1 MAATGRGRFAA
12 VRSALLAGIVSA
24 LGLLVVA
31 AACSPGTDDSVS
43 DAGESA
49 AAPQAA
55 VQVPTPESSPAT
67 PTHSPTPQPGAP
79 YTPRVAPPPVDRDI
93 ASVELSDVVFD
104 TFQGGYF
111 PLSEA
116 DDRAVESLRDAIKPI
131 YEPVYEP
138 REGGEWLSD
147 DDFVI
152 GYAAGDEA
160 YAYPLKILNYHEIV
174 HDLVGGIPILV
185 SYCPLCASA
194 VVYDRRL
201 DDRVLVFGNTSALYE
216 SDMVMYDHQTGS
228 YWFQVAG
235 EAIVGELTGRRL
247 KPLPSITISWGDW
260 KALHPDTAVLSRD
273 LGLIPSGGSRYD
285 VDRFESYPERLD
297 TVGPPFP
304 VSAEK
309 MDVRLRASDKVL
321 AVEAGGSR
329 KAYYLVPGRQW
340 LVNDTVGGR
349 SIVVLVRGSTSP
361 GARAFFSDTAGT
373 TLNFRPDGGVMVDNE
388 TGSRWDDTGLA
399 ISGKLEGTRLEA
411 APSRTSFWFSL
422 VGAFPG
428 IDLLIPGNDEN

>member
-1 MAATGRGRFAA
+1 MAAHGSGRSGVARTVLAA
-12 VRSALLAGIVSA
+12 SILSA
-24 LGLLVVA
+24 LLVVA
-31 AACSPGTDDSVS
+31 ASCGGDP
-43 DAGESA
+43 AGP
-49 AAPQAA
+49 APDVTASEPAPRTTVQAA
-55 VQVPTPESSPAT
+55 TPEPSPPTP
-67 PTHSPTPQPGAP
+67 SPTPQPGAP
-79 YTPRVAPPPVDRDI
+79 YTHRVAPPPVDRDI
-93 ASVELSDVVFD
+93 ASVDLDDVVFD

-116 DDRAVESLRDAIKPI
+116 SDRAVEGLRDAIKPV

-138 REGGEWLSD
+138 REGGAWLSD
-147 DDFVI
+147 GDYVI
-152 GYAAGDEA
+152 GYAAGEEA

-174 HDLVGGIPILV
+174 HDLVDGVPILV

-247 KPLPSITISWGDW
+247 DPLPSITISWGEW
-260 KALHPDTAVLSRD
+260 KALHPDTLVLSRD
-273 LGLIPSGGSRYD
+273 LGLVPGRGSRYET
-285 VDRFESYPERLD
+285 DRFADYPERLD

-309 MDVRLRASDKVL
+309 MDMRLRASDKVL
-321 AVEAGGSR
+321 AVEVGESR
-329 KAYYLVPGRQW
+329 KAYYLVPERSW

-349 SIVVLVRGSTSP
+349 NIVVLVRGRESP
-361 GARAFFSDTAGT
+361 GARAFFSDVDGMR
-373 TLNFRPDGGVMVDNE
+373 LHLKPDGGVMVDNE
-388 TGSRWDDTGLA
+388 TGSRWDDTGLS
-399 ISGKLEGTRLEA
+399 ISGQLEGKRLEA
-411 APSRTSFWFSL
+411 VPSRTSFWFSL

-428 IDLLIPGNDEN
+428 IELLVPGNDGN

>member
-1 MAATGRGRFAA
+1 MAIHSAGPSYTARVLVAGAL
-12 VRSALLAGIVSA
+12 SALLVAMAACGGDPAGPDS
-24 LGLLVVA
+24 GA
-31 AACSPGTDDSVS
+31 AASVPV
-43 DAGESA
+43 
-49 AAPQAA
+49 PQAT
-55 VQVPTPESSPAT
+55 VQVATPEPNPPTPT
-67 PTHSPTPQPGAP
+67 PVPTRQPGAP
-79 YTPRVAPPPVDRDI
+79 YTPTTAPPPVDRDI
-93 ASVELSDVVFD
+93 ASVDLADVVFD

-116 DDRAVESLRDAIKPI
+116 SDRAVESLRDAIKPI

-138 REGGEWLSD
+138 RERGDWLSD
-147 DDFVI
+147 GDFVI

-160 YAYPLKILNYHEIV
+160 YAYPLKMLNYHEIV
-174 HDLVGGIPILV
+174 HDLVDGVPILV

-247 KPLPSITISWGDW
+247 DPLPSITISWGEW
-260 KALHPDTAVLSRD
+260 KALHPDTLVLSRD
-273 LGLIPSGGSRYD
+273 LGLIPGGGARYET
-285 VDRFESYPERLD
+285 DRFADYPERLD

-309 MDVRLRASDKVL
+309 MDVRLRASDKVF
-321 AVEAGGSR
+321 AVEVGDSR
-329 KAYYLVPGRQW
+329 KAYFLVPGRAW

-349 SIVVLVRGSTSP
+349 DIVVLVRGKESP
-361 GARAFFSDTAGT
+361 GARAFFSKAAGM
-373 TLNFRPDGGVMVDNE
+373 TLNFKPDGGVMVDNE

-399 ISGKLEGTRLEA
+399 TSGKLEGTRLEA
-411 APSRTSFWFSL
+411 VPSRTSFWFSL

-428 IDLLIPGNDEN
+428 IDLLVPGNEAN

>member
-1 MAATGRGRFAA
+1 MAAAGRSRSPA
-12 VRSALLAGIVSA
+12 VRTALLAGVYPALVLATTSA
-24 LGLLVVA
+24 CGGDLEEPA
-31 AACSPGTDDSVS
+31 
-43 DAGESA
+43 SA
-49 AAPQAA
+49 AAAREPVPEAT
-55 VQVPTPESSPAT
+55 VEVPTPEPSP
-67 PTHSPTPQPGAP
+67 PTPAPKPTPVPGAP
-79 YTPRVAPPPVDRDI
+79 YTPSEAPPPVDRDI
-93 ASVELSDVVFD
+93 TSVDLSDVVFD

-116 DDRAVESLRDAIKPI
+116 NDRAVERLRDAIRPI

-138 REGGEWLSD
+138 REGGDWLSD
-147 DDFVI
+147 GDFVI
-152 GYAAGDEA
+152 GYAAGEEA
-160 YAYPLKILNYHEIV
+160 YAYPLKILNRHEIV
-174 HDLVGGIPILV
+174 HDLVDGVPILV

-247 KPLPSITISWGDW
+247 EPLPSITISWGEW
-260 KALHPDTAVLSRD
+260 KELHPDTLVLSRD
-273 LGLIPSGGSRYD
+273 LGLIPSGSSRYETD
-285 VDRFESYPERLD
+285 PFERSPERLD
-297 TVGPPFP
+297 SVGPPFP

-309 MDVRLRASDKVL
+309 MDVRLRASDKVF
-321 AVEAGGSR
+321 AVEVGDSR
-329 KAYYLVPGRQW
+329 KAYHLVPERSW

-349 SIVVLVRGSTSP
+349 SIVVLVRGKESP
-361 GARAFFSDTAGT
+361 GARAFFSDVDGMR
-373 TLNFRPDGGVMVDNE
+373 LHLKPDGGVMVDNE

-399 ISGKLEGTRLEA
+399 VSGKLEGVRLEA
-411 APSRTSFWFSL
+411 VPSRTSFWFSL

-428 IDLLIPGNDEN
+428 IDLLVPGEGGS

>member
-1 MAATGRGRFAA
+1 MAAHGPGRAGA
-12 VRSALLAGIVSA
+12 VRTVLAASTLSALL
-24 LGLLVVA
+24 VA
-31 AACSPGTDDSVS
+31 AAACGGDPAGPAPDATASVPAPRATAPAATPEPSP
-43 DAGESA
+43 
-49 AAPQAA
+49 
-55 VQVPTPESSPAT
+55 PTPAP
-67 PTHSPTPQPGAP
+67 SPTPQPGAP

-93 ASVELSDVVFD
+93 ASVDLDDVVFD

-116 DDRAVESLRDAIKPI
+116 SDRAVEGLRDAIKPI
-131 YEPVYEP
+131 YEPVYER
-138 REGGEWLSD
+138 REGGEWLLD
-147 DDFVI
+147 GDYVI

-174 HDLVGGIPILV
+174 HDLVDGVPILV

-247 KPLPSITISWGDW
+247 DPLPSITISWGEW
-260 KALHPDTAVLSRD
+260 KALHPDTLVLSRD
-273 LGLIPSGGSRYD
+273 LGLISGGGGRYET
-285 VDRFESYPERLD
+285 DRFADYPERLD

-309 MDVRLRASDKVL
+309 MDLRLRASDKVL
-321 AVEAGGSR
+321 AVEVGDSR
-329 KAYYLVPGRQW
+329 KAYYLVPERSW

-349 SIVVLVRGSTSP
+349 NIVVLVRGREGP
-361 GARAFFSDTAGT
+361 GARAFFSDVDGT
-373 TLNFRPDGGVMVDNE
+373 RLHLKPDGGVMVDNE

-399 ISGKLEGTRLEA
+399 ISGRLEGTRLEA
-411 APSRTSFWFSL
+411 VPSRTSFWFSL

-428 IDLLIPGNDEN
+428 IELLVPGNDGS

>member
-1 MAATGRGRFAA
+1 MAAFGRSRFTS
-12 VRSALLAGIVSA
+12 VHGALLVGIVSA
-24 LGLLVVA
+24 QVLLVVA
-31 AACSPGTDDSVS
+31 VGCRPGTDDSAS
-43 DAGESA
+43 DAGASA
-49 AAPQAA
+49 AAPNATLQAPA
-55 VQVPTPESSPAT
+55 PAPSPPTPT
-67 PTHSPTPQPGAP
+67 PSPTPLPGAP

-147 DDFVI
+147 GDFVI

-160 YAYPLKILNYHEIV
+160 YAYPVKILNYHEIV
-174 HDLVGGIPILV
+174 HDLVDGVPILV

-247 KPLPSITISWGDW
+247 EPLPSITISWGEW
-260 KALHPDTAVLSRD
+260 KALHPDTLVLSRNLRLLPD
-273 LGLIPSGGSRYD
+273 GGRRYD

-309 MDVRLRASDKVL
+309 MDVRLQASDKVL
-321 AVEAGGSR
+321 TVEAGGSR
-329 KAYYLVPGRQW
+329 KAYFLVPGRQW

-349 SIVVLVRGSTSP
+349 NIVILVRGSTSP
-361 GARAFFSDTAGT
+361 GARAFLSDVAGT
-373 TLNFRPDGGVMVDNE
+373 TLKFRPIDGVMVDNE

-399 ISGKLEGTRLEA
+399 ISGQLEGIRLEA
-411 APSRTSFWFSL
+411 VPSRTSFWFSL

-428 IDLLIPGNDEN
+428 IDLLIPGNDGN

>member
-1 MAATGRGRFAA
+1 MAATGRSCSAA

-24 LGLLVVA
+24 QALMVVA
-31 AACSPGTDDSVS
+31 AACGPGPDEPVS
-43 DAGESA
+43 IAETSGA
-49 AAPQAA
+49 VPQAT
-55 VQVPTPESSPAT
+55 VQAPTPEPIPPT
-67 PTHSPTPQPGAP
+67 PTPSPTPLPGAP
-79 YTPRVAPPPVDRDI
+79 YTPTVAPPRVDRDI

-116 DDRAVESLRDAIKPI
+116 SDRAVESLRDAIKPI

-147 DDFVI
+147 GDFVI

-174 HDLVGGIPILV
+174 HDLVDGVPVLV

-247 KPLPSITISWGDW
+247 EPLPSITISWGEW
-260 KALHPDTAVLSRD
+260 KALHPNTLVLSRD
-273 LGLIPSGGSRYD
+273 LGLLPDGRRYAND
-285 VDRFESYPERLD
+285 PFERYPERLD

-309 MDVRLRASDKVL
+309 IDLRLRASDKVL

-329 KAYYLVPGRQW
+329 KAYFLVPGRQW

-349 SIVVLVRGSTSP
+349 NIVVLVRGSTSP
-361 GARAFFSDTAGT
+361 GAQAFFSDAAGIGLT
-373 TLNFRPDGGVMVDNE
+373 FMPDGVVMVDNE

-399 ISGKLEGTRLEA
+399 TSGKLEGTRLEA
-411 APSRTSFWFSL
+411 VPSRTSFWFSL

-428 IDLLIPGNDEN
+428 IDLLVPGDGAN